1 MLSLLITISILLFL
15 VAVSGYVFATAKENI
30 NFANQTVEIDSKAVT
45 QQVLDSLD
53 YTVFKL
59 GETRL
64 KIGDEIKVHV
74 TKDSPVKGTLLG
86 AKKNSNTLCLVTKD
100 DQVVELNVRK
110 IKKLKVLTKYGRLL

>member
-15 VAVSGYVFATAKENI
+15 AAIIGYIFAVVKENI

-64 KIGDEIKVHV
+64 KIGDEVKIQL
-74 TKDSPVKGTLLG
+74 SQRGAVKGTLLG
-86 AKKNSNTLCLVTKD
+86 AKKNTNSLCIVTKD
-100 DQVVELNVRK
+100 DELVELNVRK